1 MAASNLTIYNLSKDR
16 NSAKVIYSKPP
27 DYAVLYPKPPDYTVQ
42 STEPVNYSN
51 THSQVHQS
59 QSTYN
64 INSPLPSS
72 NLNQNIIQSTNE
84 ISSYKTWSIIN
95 IFCCC
100 NICFGCLALYYSIET
115 KYLKKEGLMQD
126 ALKTS
131 MVARNINIV
140 ATMTGEAALANYKFA
155 QQTSHS
161 TLPITIA
168 FSIGVYAGIVKQIQM
183 IVVIFINFIL
193 ALMIAGPISGAHI
206 NPAVTISLMTV
217 GLVKPLQCMF
227 YIIGQIL
234 GAFLGAALVYL
245 VYLNQFN
252 KFDGGIRQMTGPNGT
267 ADIFFTMPS
276 DGVPH
281 WNTFLDQLIIAA
293 ILMIFIMALT
303 QNFNHMTS
311 EVTKPFAFVL
321 IIIGITCAF
330 SINAGAALNPARD
343 FGPRLF
349 GSFIYGRSD
358 VFSIDNYF
366 FFIPISGPILG
377 AIAGVWIHQGFTY
390 IIKNYGDPRITDRI
404 DLAAIRQKL

>member
-140 ATMTGEAALANYKFA
+140 ATMTDYFKLLFIDI
-155 QQTSHS
+155 
-161 TLPITIA
+161 TL
-168 FSIGVYAGIVKQIQM
+168 
-183 IVVIFINFIL
+183 
-193 ALMIAGPISGAHI
+193 
-206 NPAVTISLMTV
+206 
-217 GLVKPLQCMF
+217 
-227 YIIGQIL
+227 
-234 GAFLGAALVYL
+234 
-245 VYLNQFN
+245 
-252 KFDGGIRQMTGPNGT
+252 
-267 ADIFFTMPS
+267 
-276 DGVPH
+276 
-281 WNTFLDQLIIAA
+281 
-293 ILMIFIMALT
+293 
-303 QNFNHMTS
+303 
-311 EVTKPFAFVL
+311 
-321 IIIGITCAF
+321 
-330 SINAGAALNPARD
+330 
-343 FGPRLF
+343 
-349 GSFIYGRSD
+349 
-358 VFSIDNYF
+358 
-366 FFIPISGPILG
+366 
-377 AIAGVWIHQGFTY
+377 
-390 IIKNYGDPRITDRI
+390 
-404 DLAAIRQKL
+404 

>member
-42 STEPVNYSN
+42 STEPVNCST
-51 THSQVHQS
+51 THTQIHQP

-64 INSPLPSS
+64 INSSS
-72 NLNQNIIQSTNE
+72 SSNNLNQNIIQSTNE

-168 FSIGVYAGIVKQIQM
+168 FSIGVYA
-183 IVVIFINFIL
+183 

-206 NPAVTISLMTV
+206 NPAVTISLMTI

-303 QNFNHMTS
+303 RDFNHMTS

-390 IIKNYGDPRITDRI
+390 IVKNYGDPRITDRV

>member
-1 MAASNLTIYNLSKDR
+1 MVSKE
-16 NSAKVIYSKPP
+16 KLQK
-27 DYAVLYPKPPDYTVQ
+27 YTVELL
-42 STEPVNYSN
+42 SE
-51 THSQVHQS
+51 
-59 QSTYN
+59 
-64 INSPLPSS
+64 
-72 NLNQNIIQSTNE
+72 
-84 ISSYKTWSIIN
+84 
-95 IFCCC
+95 
-100 NICFGCLALYYSIET
+100 CFGTCILILI
-115 KYLKKEGLMQD
+115 
-126 ALKTS
+126 
-131 MVARNINIV
+131 
-140 ATMTGEAALANYKFA
+140 GEAALANYKFA

-206 NPAVTISLMTV
+206 NPAVTISLMTI

-303 QNFNHMTS
+303 QDFNHMTS

-390 IIKNYGDPRITDRI
+390 IIKNYGDPRITDRV